1 MIHAIISP
9 DTYIIYH
16 IQIYHLIH
24 ISYVTCYY
32 ITCYIYHIWYAG
44 ISHATYT
51 ICDMPPYHI
60 THVLLRSHVLACIP
74 YWQVWPHVLVHMPE
88 QPFDISFH
96 TMQVGIEN
104 KYHQD
109 QLDKKLSIKI
119 YRYDVRRIHT
129 DYMIN

>member
-1 MIHAIISP
+1 MIHTIISH

-16 IQIYHLIH
+16 IQIYHSIH
-24 ISYVTCYY
+24 ISHDTWLY
-32 ITCYIYHIWYAG
+32 ITYHIYHIWYAR

-51 ICDMPPYHI
+51 ICDMSLYHI

-74 YWQVWPHVLVHMPE
+74 YWQVWSHVLVHMPE

-96 TMQVGIEN
+96 TMQVGIKN
-104 KYHQD
+104 KYQQD

-119 YRYDVRRIHT
+119 YRYDVIRIHT